1 MAKKVVLDADE
12 CVACGTCVEICPDVF
27 KMDDGDDVAEVIK
40 ETGGPDDQI
49 QWKSVLIRLFIKLWQ
64 ERIVFKLLKDE
75 LCIEVLRN
83 FCSQRSLSCA
93 NITLYCDEIILHFC
107 SVS

>member
-49 QWKSVLIRLFIKLWQ
+49 QEAIDSCPVQ
-64 ERIVFKLLKDE
+64 
-75 LCIEVLRN
+75 CIHME
-83 FCSQRSLSCA
+83 
-93 NITLYCDEIILHFC
+93 D
-107 SVS
+107 